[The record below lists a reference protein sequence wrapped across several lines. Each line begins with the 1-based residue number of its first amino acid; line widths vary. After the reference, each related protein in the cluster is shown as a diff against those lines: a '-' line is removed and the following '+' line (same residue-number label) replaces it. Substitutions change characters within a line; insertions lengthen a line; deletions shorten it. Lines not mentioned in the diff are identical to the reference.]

1 MFSRLV
7 QDLRHAVRSLRR
19 QPGFTMVALLTL
31 ALGIGANTAVFSVM
45 YGVLLR
51 PLPLPDAGALV
62 SFTEPSSDGVVE
74 ASVNW
79 PEYQVVEQYVSP
91 SMNLAAETSVGF
103 NVSNGEATVRASGL
117 RVTHSYFDVLGV
129 HPAIGRTFT
138 AEEDVQGGPNTVVLS
153 HGFWQR
159 QFAADPGVVG
169 RSILIDGA
177 PFVVIGVMP
186 ASYQPVYDTE
196 AWSTMGQVSR
206 TTGSGQNLSL
216 IGRLKAGVPFA
227 AAEERIPMLQ
237 RGLADQFGRFQP
249 GRNVIGIAS
258 YRAMTVQDVTTPLRV
273 ITGAIALVLLIACAN
288 VASLVLSR
296 GAARNRELAVR
307 TALGAS
313 RGALVRLLMIE
324 SVALAF
330 AGGALGFLVSMWGL
344 QGLHA
349 LLPPN
354 MPQTGGI
361 HLDWVAL
368 LFTLGLSLVTGVLVG
383 LMPAWQLTRS
393 ALHNSI
399 RQGSSRIT
407 APANKLRN
415 SLVVGEIAVAMVL
428 LVGAG
433 LLIQAFTKLVK
444 TDPGFDPRG
453 VVSAEIWLTGTRYT
467 TTESVGNFY
476 RELTARIKTIPGVT
490 GAAVVEAGQ
499 PLRRGGNMP
508 FDMEGVQDRNAVGY
522 RTVTPDYLPMLGV
535 PIRQGRMF
543 EEADNATSELVV
555 LVNESFV
562 KRYSS
567 DREPIG
573 RMLKLGGSSEAPLRR
588 IVGVVGDL
596 RSFVGLP
603 AEPTVFYAS
612 AQTSIGLTTMFSSW
626 FPIHVMVRTTG
637 STEAASDAIL
647 KAIQAVDPMVPVGQV
662 RPMSEVLS
670 QSLAM
675 QQFVMRLLGL
685 FAVLAGVLATIGIYG
700 VISYLVVQRTQ
711 ELGVRMA
718 LGARPGDVLAMVLGK
733 GMRLTLLGVVVGL
746 AGALAF
752 TRVLRSQLYG
762 VNATDPVTLLG
773 VSLLFASIALLA
785 CWIPARR
792 ATRVDPMIAMRSE

>member
-1 MFSRLV
+1 MPTLFR
-7 QDLRHAVRSLRR
+7 DLRHAVRSLRR
-19 QPGFTMVALLTL
+19 QPGFTLVALLTL

-51 PLPLPDAGALV
+51 PLPLPDAGSLV
-62 SFTEPSSDGVVE
+62 SFTEPGGDGSVIE
-74 ASVNW
+74 TSVNW
-79 PEYQVVEQYVSP
+79 PEYQVVEQYLSP
-91 SMNLAAETSVGF
+91 AMNLAVETAVGF
-103 NVSNGEATVRASGL
+103 NVSNGEATVRAGGL
-117 RVTHSYFDVLGV
+117 RVTHTYFDVLGIR
-129 HPAIGRTFT
+129 PALGRTFT
-138 AEEDVQGGPNTVVLS
+138 AEEDQPGGPNTVVLS
-153 HGFWQR
+153 HGLWQR
-159 QFAADPGVVG
+159 QFAADAGIIG

-186 ASYQPVYDTE
+186 ADYRPVYETE
-196 AWSTMGQVSR
+196 AWSTIGQVSR
-206 TTGSGQNLSL
+206 TIGSGQNLGL
-216 IGRLKAGVPFA
+216 IGRLKAGVSFS

-237 RGLADQFGRFQP
+237 RALGDQFGRFAP

-258 YRAMTVQDVTTPLRV
+258 FRAMAVQNVSLPLRV
-273 ITGAIALVLLIACAN
+273 VTGAIALVLLIACAN

-313 RGALVRLLMIE
+313 RGNLVRLLMIE
-324 SVALAF
+324 SVVLAL
-330 AGGALGFLVSMWGL
+330 AGGALGFLVSVWGL

-354 MPQTGGI
+354 LPQADAI
-361 HLDWVAL
+361 QLDWIAL
-368 LFTLGLSLVTGVLVG
+368 AFTLALSLLTGVLVG
-383 LMPAWQLTRS
+383 LIPAWQLTRS
-393 ALHNSI
+393 ALHDTI

-415 SLVVGEIAVAMVL
+415 ALVVGEVAIAMVL

-433 LLIQAFTKLVK
+433 LLIQAFTRLMK
-444 TDPGFDPRG
+444 TDPGFDPKG

-467 TTESVGNFY
+467 STEAVANFY
-476 RELTARIKTIPGVT
+476 RDLTGRLKTLPGVT

-535 PIRQGRMF
+535 PLKQGRML
-543 EEADNATSELVV
+543 EETDTESGEQVV
-555 LVNESFV
+555 LVNEAFV
-562 KRYSS
+562 RRYSS
-567 DREPIG
+567 DREPLG
-573 RMLKLGGSSEAPLRR
+573 RMMKIGGDNAAPRR

-596 RSFVGLP
+596 RSFVGFP

-612 AQTSIGLTTMFSSW
+612 RQTPIGLTSAFSSW
-626 FPIHVMVRTTG
+626 FPIHVMVRTSG
-637 STEAASDAIL
+637 STATLPDAIV
-647 KAIQAVDPMVPVGQV
+647 KAIQEVDPMVPVGQV

-685 FAVLAGVLATIGIYG
+685 FATLAGVLAAIGIYG
-700 VISYLVVQRTQ
+700 VISYLVIQRTQ

-718 LGARPGDVLAMVLGK
+718 LGARPADLLGMVLGR
-733 GMRLTLLGVVVGL
+733 GLRLTFMGVGIGL
-746 AGALAF
+746 AGAIAF

-762 VNATDPVTLLG
+762 VSTTDPVTLSV
-773 VSLLFASIALLA
+773 VSLLFATVALLA
-785 CWIPARR
+785 CLIPARR
-792 ATRVDPMIAMRSE
+792 ATRVDPMVAMRGD

>member
-1 MFSRLV
+1 MLTLF
-7 QDLRHAVRSLRR
+7 QDLRHAVRTLRR
-19 QPGFTMVALLTL
+19 QPGFTIVALLTL

-51 PLPLPDAGALV
+51 PLSLPDAGALV
-62 SFTEPSSDGVVE
+62 AFTEPGTE
-74 ASVNW
+74 GPITTSVNW
-79 PEYQVVEQYVSP
+79 PEYQVVEQYTAP
-91 SMNLAAETSVGF
+91 SMNLAASTPVGF
-103 NVSNGEATVRASGL
+103 NISNGEATLRASGL
-117 RVTHSYFDVLGV
+117 RVTHSYFDVLGIR
-129 HPAIGRTFT
+129 PALGRSFT
-138 AEEDVQGGPNTVVLS
+138 AEEDRLGGANTVVLS
-153 HGFWQR
+153 HGLWQR
-159 QFAADPGVVG
+159 QFAGEAGVIG

-186 ASYQPVYDTE
+186 ADFEPLYATD
-196 AWSTMGQVSR
+196 AWSTMGQVS
-206 TTGSGQNLSL
+206 TTIGSGQNLEL
-216 IGRLKAGVPFA
+216 VGRLKAGISYA
-227 AAEERIPMLQ
+227 AAQERIPLLK
-237 RGLADQFGRFQP
+237 RALGEQFGRYAP
-249 GRNVIGIAS
+249 GRNTIDLAS
-258 YRAMTVQDVTTPLRV
+258 FRAMAVEDVSLPLRV
-273 ITGAIALVLLIACAN
+273 ISGAIALVLLIACAN

-296 GAARNRELAVR
+296 GTARNRELAVR

-313 RGALVRLLMIE
+313 RGKLVRLLMIE
-324 SVALAF
+324 SVVLAL
-330 AGGALGFLVSMWGL
+330 AGGALGFLVSVWGL

-354 MPQTGGI
+354 LPQTGAI
-361 HLDWVAL
+361 QLDWVAL
-368 LFTLGLSLVTGVLVG
+368 AFTLALSLVTGVLVG
-383 LMPAWQLTRS
+383 LVPAWQLTRS
-393 ALHNSI
+393 ALHDSI

-415 SLVVGEIAVAMVL
+415 ALVVSEIAVAMVL

-433 LLIQAFTKLVK
+433 LLIQAFTRLMK

-467 TTESVGNFY
+467 STDAIANFY
-476 RELTARIKTIPGVT
+476 RDLTERMKTLPGVQ

-508 FDMEGVQDRNAVGY
+508 FVMEGVQDQNAVGY
-522 RTVTPDYLPMLGV
+522 RTITPDYLSMLGV
-535 PIRQGRMF
+535 PLKQGRMLG
-543 EEADNATSELVV
+543 EQDTEGGEQVV
-555 LVNESFV
+555 LVNEAFV
-562 KRYSS
+562 RRYSS
-567 DREPIG
+567 ERDPLG
-573 RMLKLGGSSEAPLRR
+573 RMIAIGGKNAAQRR

-596 RSFVGLP
+596 RSFVGFP

-612 AQTSIGLTTMFSSW
+612 RQTPVGLTNAFSSW
-626 FPIHVMVRTTG
+626 FPIHVMARTTG
-637 STEAASDAIL
+637 STDAL
-647 KAIQAVDPMVPVGQV
+647 RETMVKVIQEIDPMVPVGQV

-685 FAVLAGVLATIGIYG
+685 FAALAGVLAAIGIYG
-700 VISYLVVQRTQ
+700 VISYLVIQRTQ

-718 LGARPGDVLAMVLGK
+718 LGARPGDVLKMVLGR
-733 GMRLTLLGVVVGL
+733 GMRLTLMGVVVGL

-762 VNATDPVTLLG
+762 VSATDPVTLLG
-773 VSLLFASIALLA
+773 VSLLFAVIALLA

-792 ATRVDPMIAMRSE
+792 ATRVDPLLAMRSE